1 MSVTQAMEQYQ
12 VILEEE
18 VHDIAYLTG
27 VIQRQGKLDAATLVQ
42 VIIFGFWQDP
52 DIRLSGL
59 ARNLEAEE
67 RCR

>member
-27 VIQRQGKLDAATLVQ
+27 AVQRQGKLDAATFVQ
-42 VIIFGFWQDP
+42 QMIFGLWQDP

-59 ARNLEAEE
+59 AQ
-67 RCR
+67 